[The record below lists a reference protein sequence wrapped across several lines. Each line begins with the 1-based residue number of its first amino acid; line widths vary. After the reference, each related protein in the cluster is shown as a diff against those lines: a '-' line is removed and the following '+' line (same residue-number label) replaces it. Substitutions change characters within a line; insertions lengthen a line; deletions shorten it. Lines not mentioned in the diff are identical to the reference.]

1 MLSEDTVRA
10 VCWTLDGCESSL
22 YLVQKASDVDEA
34 PPEYAAEP
42 LVWNIPVSSV
52 RNSRVTSKYSRWLLP
67 AKA

>member
-42 LVWNIPVSSV
+42 LV
-52 RNSRVTSKYSRWLLP
+52 
-67 AKA
+67 